1 MTLRHRRLQL
11 TTSTSEGKASHIV
24 LVANDFLTVYEYL
37 GDHARVSEPMLA
49 FVGEYHFYDQLH
61 GVVVAR
67 RADAKKDR
75 SFSHF
80 PGGTPSS
87 QRQRGSHCVPLWRT
101 RSLLVCYKDAKFA
114 VVEFDESAQAYCLP
128 EYP

>member
-1 MTLRHRRLQL
+1 MTPRHRRLQL

-75 SFSHF
+75 HA
-80 PGGTPSS
+80 
-87 QRQRGSHCVPLWRT
+87 RT
-101 RSLLVCYKDAKFA
+101 RRHAPSRLVFLPLPGWTPQQPTPTWLTSRAA
-114 VVEFDESAQAYCLP
+114 VAYAQLAGVLQRRKVCGR
-128 EYP
+128 